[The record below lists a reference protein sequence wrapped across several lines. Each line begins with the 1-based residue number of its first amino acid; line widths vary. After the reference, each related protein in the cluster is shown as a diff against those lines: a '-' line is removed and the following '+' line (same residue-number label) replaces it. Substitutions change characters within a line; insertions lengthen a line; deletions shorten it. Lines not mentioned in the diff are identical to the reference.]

1 MDFEDLLYRPLY
13 AMFGVDATI
22 RGLYFDSFPVR
33 VIDMTSGIE
42 VGDNVGVKTMRPAA
56 IVLVKDLGQ
65 NGLGREDLEEVTLEM
80 NDSYWRVKA
89 TMPKP
94 GPSGEPRGELYLIL
108 EEDAS

>member
-22 RGLYFDSFPVR
+22 RGIYFDSFPLR

-42 VGDNVGVKTMRPAA
+42 VGDNVGLKTMRPSA
-56 IVLVKDLGQ
+56 IALVKDIAG
-65 NGLGREDLEEVTLEM
+65 NGLGREDLEEAVLEM
-80 NDSYWRVKA
+80 NDAYWRVKA

-94 GPSGEPRGELYLIL
+94 GPSGESRGELYLLL
-108 EEDAS
+108 EEDAP